1 MSKSLKQFNRWKTE
15 MKSTWAFQV
24 FNKYN
29 DELNNMIWADK
40 AARLFVYKILGNN
53 KAKWMDKASAHLKFD
68 VPAGEEVFKNL
79 KDWSDSYN
87 QFHKWNNLNSLM
99 AISANFET
107 YLSTVITLALESDP
121 GVLFQSSKSID
132 GIEILKNGGRK
143 NIFIEDVITSIT
155 KGDWN
160 ARISAFKKIFGNTPS
175 VLDAQRG
182 NLEKIRILRNNIGH
196 AFGRDINDSRNHE
209 VKDILKMENLSDT
222 ALKKYQ
228 HVIWSTAKDI
238 DEYLLKNHIGE
249 FQAVSFYHRIYNE
262 MNMQVH
268 PSIRAIALKKKLGE
282 FGDVSGKEFCK
293 GPVAY
298 YENL

>member
-29 DELNNMIWADK
+29 NELNNMIWADK
-40 AARLFVYKILGNN
+40 SARILLYETLGKN
-53 KAKWMDKASAHLKFD
+53 KANWTDKASIHLKFD
-68 VPAGEEVFKNL
+68 VPVGEEVFVNL
-79 KDWSDSYN
+79 EEWSNAYK

-107 YLSTVITLALESDP
+107 YISTVITLALESDP

-143 NIFIEDVITSIT
+143 NIFIGDLITSIT

-160 ARISAFKKIFGNTPS
+160 ARISAFKKIFGNIPP
-175 VLDAQRG
+175 VLDVKRG
-182 NLEKIRILRNNIGH
+182 ELEKVRVLRNNIGH
-196 AFGRDINDSRNHE
+196 AFGRDINESRNHE
-209 VKDILKMENLSDT
+209 VKKILKMENLSDT
-222 ALKKYQ
+222 VLKKYQ
-228 HVIWSTAKDI
+228 QIIWDTAKDI
-238 DEYLLKNHIGE
+238 DKYLLKNHIGE
-249 FQAVSFYHRIYNE
+249 FQAIAFYHRIFNE
-262 MNMQVH
+262 MDKQAH
-268 PSIRAIALKKKLGE
+268 SSIRAVALKKKLGK

-293 GPVAY
+293 GLVTY
-298 YENL
+298 YESL